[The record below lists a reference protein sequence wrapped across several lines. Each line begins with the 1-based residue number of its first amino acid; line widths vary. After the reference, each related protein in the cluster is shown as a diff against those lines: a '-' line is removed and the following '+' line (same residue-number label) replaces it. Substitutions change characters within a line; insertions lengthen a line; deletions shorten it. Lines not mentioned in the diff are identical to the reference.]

1 MSTDAIVVTIVASLL
16 SGALATIV
24 TLYINSKRETLR
36 RKKCLVEDIFG
47 YRYQLTDKHPKRD
60 ELENALNKKIDI
72 IFTSSTL
79 NEYFKEQIMEDMIKL
94 C

>member
-1 MSTDAIVVTIVASLL
+1 ML
-16 SGALATIV
+16 
-24 TLYINSKRETLR
+24 E
-36 RKKCLVEDIFG
+36 
-47 YRYQLTDKHPKRD
+47 D

-72 IFTSSTL
+72 IFTSSIL